1 MRIVF
6 FYENAEIN
14 AMEDMANELNE
25 KAGTAE
31 EKVEMLREKLS
42 MLSPYIKVNIEPMK
56 IDGTMVTVEVS
67 IDYLLDICGVIK
79 SHAQQVADSVNAAM
93 TMVKAFGAVSPMFN
107 SLKDIL
113 SKAMAFKQLN
123 STDKKD
129 IAA

>member
-42 MLSPYIKVNIEPMK
+42 MLSPYFKVNVEPMR

-67 IDYLLDICGVIK
+67 IDYLLDICGIIK
-79 SHAQQVADSVNAAM
+79 NHAQQVVDSVNAAM
-93 TMVKAFGAVSPMFN
+93 TMAKAFGAVSPMFS

-113 SKAMAFKQLN
+113 SKAMDFKQLN
-123 STDKKD
+123 NTDRKD